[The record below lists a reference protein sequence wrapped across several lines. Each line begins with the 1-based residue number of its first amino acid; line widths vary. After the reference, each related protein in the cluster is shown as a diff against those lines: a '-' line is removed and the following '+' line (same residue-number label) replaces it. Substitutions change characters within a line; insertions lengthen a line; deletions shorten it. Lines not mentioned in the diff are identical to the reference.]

1 MKKDHGLPSRREF
14 GALLLGL
21 LAAGPAFAVDAP
33 DAFASNFA
41 GLRLRDQDD
50 RDFAFGSL
58 AGRVLLVNFVFTGCS
73 STCPLQTQALAQV
86 QAGLPA
92 DIRQGVHFVSVSLD
106 PLTDTPSALKAYA
119 ARFAIDHR
127 HWSFVTGQ
135 PMDVGRFA
143 ERLKLFRADRGP
155 RRLED
160 HNTALWLV
168 DAKGRLMQRLHG
180 QPVDARRLHD
190 ELVALRRM
198 A

>member
-1 MKKDHGLPSRREF
+1 MEHGLPSRREF

-21 LAAGPAFAVDAP
+21 LAAGRAFASDAP
-33 DAFASNFA
+33 GSFASNFA

-50 RDFAFGSL
+50 HDFAFGRL

-73 STCPLQTQALAQV
+73 STCPLQTQALARV
-86 QAGLPA
+86 QADLPA
-92 DIRQGVHFVSVSLD
+92 DVRQGVHFVSVSLD

-135 PMDVGRFA
+135 PTDVGRFA
-143 ERLKLFRADRGP
+143 DRLRLFRLDQGP

>member
-1 MKKDHGLPSRREF
+1 MDQGLPSRREF

-21 LAAGPAFAVDAP
+21 LAAGRTCASDAP
-33 DAFASNFA
+33 DSFASNFA
-41 GLRLRDQDD
+41 GLRLRDQDGH
-50 RDFAFGSL
+50 DFAFGRL

-73 STCPLQTQALAQV
+73 STCPLQTQALARV
-86 QAGLPA
+86 QADLPA
-92 DIRQGVHFVSVSLD
+92 DVRQGVHFVSVSLD
-106 PLTDTPSALKAYA
+106 PLTDTPSALKAHA

-127 HWSFVTGQ
+127 RWSFVTGQ
-135 PMDVGRFA
+135 PTDVGRFA
-143 ERLKLFRADRGP
+143 DRLRLFRSDQGP